1 MTIPAQS
8 PEKQHYAYV
17 WDILADA
24 RGIETWRWTLVL
36 VLRSWGA
43 SSAAVEVARLGLSEL
58 LANVLR
64 HVDDPHCRLSAV
76 VRDGRVTVRVSDRSV
91 FLPVVTE
98 PEWDAESGR
107 GLWLLKTM
115 CRDFGC
121 SPEVDGKCVWFTID
135 LDPVEGEAAA

>member
-1 MTIPAQS
+1 MTVPVRFAREQY
-8 PEKQHYAYV
+8 KAYA
-17 WDILADA
+17 WELFAEA
-24 RGIETWRWTLVL
+24 PGIETWRRTLALVL
-36 VLRSWGA
+36 WSWGA
-43 SSAAVEVARLGLSEL
+43 SDDTVDVARMGLSEL
-58 LANVLR
+58 LANVVR
-64 HVDDPHCRLSAV
+64 HVADPHCRLSAV

-121 SPEVDGKCVWFTID
+121 SPEVDGKCVWFVVD